1 MNQGHAMRITQIL
14 MLFVLAALAVPASAQ
29 TIAPP
34 VGQTQIEALHAELR
48 AVKNRLV
55 QAVNKKDSAALAAE
69 LTPGIAFTA
78 INNDTVIGIDKVK
91 AYYDKMLN
99 GSSRFLNDFSIA
111 SEADGPSQLFAD
123 NKMAIATG
131 RSDAKLDLRAGSGM
145 KYTVPLRWTATLD
158 RSSGQWK
165 LAAIHFSADLSDN
178 PYLTALSKF
187 WKWAATG
194 IGLVGLSLG
203 FFMGLKRRGAKT

>member
-1 MNQGHAMRITQIL
+1 MRTIRI
-14 MLFVLAALAVPASAQ
+14 VLLLAVASVLNAVPAGAQ
-29 TIAPP
+29 SGASPLD
-34 VGQTQIEALHAELR
+34 QAQIEALHTDLR

-69 LTPGIAFTA
+69 LTPTIAFTA
-78 INNDTVIGIDKVK
+78 INNDTVVGIDKVK

-111 SEADGPSQLFAD
+111 SEADGPSRLFAD
-123 NKMAIATG
+123 NKIAIATG
-131 RSDAKLDLRAGSGM
+131 RSEAMLDLRAGSRM
-145 KYTVPLRWTATLD
+145 KYTVPLRWTATLE
-158 RSSGQWK
+158 RSTGQWK

-187 WKWAATG
+187 WKWAAAG
-194 IGLVGLSLG
+194 IGLLGLGIGFLLG
-203 FFMGLKRRGAKT
+203 RMRRGAKS